1 MKTIKI
7 IALFAATLSIGLISS
22 CSKDDSTN
30 STTTTDAR
38 DLVIGNYSG
47 IEISTDASDSTDSDT
62 VLFTISKG
70 AGTSLIINQD
80 GVSINTSAVVV
91 AGKDLAGN
99 IPTQTLTV
107 DGVSFSIQGRGNN
120 NEHFGFMEST
130 KAFTYD
136 FQVNDGPL
144 AGYKVMVFGT
154 KK

>member
-7 IALFAATLSIGLISS
+7 ITLVAATLSIGLISS